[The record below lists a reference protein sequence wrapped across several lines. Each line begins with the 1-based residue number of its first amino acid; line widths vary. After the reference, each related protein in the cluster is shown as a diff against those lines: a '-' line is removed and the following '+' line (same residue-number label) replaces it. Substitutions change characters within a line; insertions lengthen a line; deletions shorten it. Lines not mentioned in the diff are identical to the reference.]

1 MTMKRLCA
9 LLTLLVALTLTIRA
23 ADPEL
28 AGNWIGSIN
37 TNRGTMD
44 IGLRLKTE
52 KDKLVGVLKTAH
64 GDWAVTAVSEEDG
77 VWTVEFK
84 GADNEGRL
92 IGRIKGNAFTGDW
105 KSAMADGTFEMTRA
119 KK

>member
-1 MTMKRLCA
+1 MKRLCA
-9 LLTLLVALTLTIRA
+9 LLTLLVALTLNVRA

-44 IGLRLKTE
+44 IGLRLTVE
-52 KDKLVGVLKTAH
+52 KDKLVGTLKTAH
-64 GDWAVTAVSEEDG
+64 GDWAVTAVTEKDG

-84 GADNEGRL
+84 GGDNEGRL
-92 IGRIKGNAFTGDW
+92 IGRINGNAFAGDW

>member
-1 MTMKRLCA
+1 MKRLSA
-9 LLTLLVALTLTIRA
+9 LLAVLIALTLNIRA

-28 AGNWIGSIN
+28 AGNWIGSV
-37 TNRGTMD
+37 TASRGTMD
-44 IGLRLKTE
+44 IGLSLKVE
-52 KDKLVGVLKTAH
+52 KDKLVGTLKTGH
-64 GDWAVTAVSEEDG
+64 GDWSVTGVTEKDG

-92 IGRIKGNAFTGDW
+92 IGRIKGNTFTGDW
-105 KSAMADGTFEMTRA
+105 KSSMADGTFEMTRV

>member
-9 LLTLLVALTLTIRA
+9 LLAVLIALTLNIRA

-28 AGNWIGSIN
+28 AGNWIGSV
-37 TNRGTMD
+37 TASHGTMD
-44 IGLRLKTE
+44 IGLSLKVE
-52 KDKLVGVLKTAH
+52 KDKLVGTLKTGH
-64 GDWAVTAVSEEDG
+64 GDWSITGVTEKDG

-84 GADNEGRL
+84 GGDNESRL

-105 KSAMADGTFEMTRA
+105 KSSMANGTFEMSRV

>member
-1 MTMKRLCA
+1 MTMKRCCA
-9 LLTLLVALTLTIRA
+9 LLALLVALTFSVRA

-28 AGNWIGSIN
+28 AGNWIGSIS

-44 IGLRLKTE
+44 IGLSLKTE
-52 KDKLVGVLKTAH
+52 KDKLVGVLKTGH
-64 GDWAVTAVSEEDG
+64 GDWPVTGVSQKDD